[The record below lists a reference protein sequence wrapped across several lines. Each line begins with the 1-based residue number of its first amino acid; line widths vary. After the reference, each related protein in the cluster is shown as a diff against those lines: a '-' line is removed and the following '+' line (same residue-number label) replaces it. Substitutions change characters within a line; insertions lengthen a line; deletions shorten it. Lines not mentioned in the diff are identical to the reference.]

1 MCNIIPINY
10 WTSGSK
16 KNFVLPLPIS
26 NTQPLNPGPA
36 TASSP
41 EISTEEQLSLSH
53 FKVMEFFDK
62 PVS

>member
-36 TASSP
+36 TGS
-41 EISTEEQLSLSH
+41 
-53 FKVMEFFDK
+53 
-62 PVS
+62 